1 VCQFS
6 VKLHLLL
13 AKRKHGIFSQIDE
26 VLNIL
31 FIYLLNDNLPTGS
44 LQGAILSYHVEF
56 QHTTTSFELFI
67 VCPEPPTV
75 PNATPK
81 KTLPSLGAA
90 GNVPGTTFSYTCLDG
105 HEMIG
110 AATLT
115 CLSSKSWDNPQP
127 SCSLIGNLFLYV
139 WFYFDKTAL
148 AKSALMPLSRFAA
161 LFSLSNDRFLI

>member
-1 VCQFS
+1 MELQTLYQTFS
-6 VKLHLLL
+6 HVTKEIYSFHIRSIKQTTIIGKMVRLL
-13 AKRKHGIFSQIDE
+13 ATFYYVTDE
-26 VLNIL
+26 AEAWY
-31 FIYLLNDNLPTGS
+31 FLPIS
-44 LQGAILSYHVEF
+44 W
-56 QHTTTSFELFI
+56 SFELAI

-81 KTLPSLGAA
+81 KTFPSPGSA